1 LNWLNRN
8 KGLLFFI
15 AFALLALFIVLRS
28 EALSFERIRSFAEYS
43 IWLTA
48 LGFLLVYV
56 IMGLTMAIPKSL
68 LYIAAGIA
76 FPTWIGVGITY
87 VGLAVAASIGHMMGK
102 RMGEE
107 KVNRLIAR
115 RKKVSDFL
123 SGHKEH
129 LLSLCFVSRVFPF
142 PFVLTSLFFGALN
155 VPFFKFLPLSLLGA
169 TPLMIPIVFAG
180 AAITDPLSAAFLVPF
195 GISFGITLTLFIA
208 YKARVVTQAR
218 VTVVLLLAQIALI
231 AVIFNRLLHL
241 FPFIALLSY
250 FVSIIM
256 VLVLIKRDKTAAYK
270 IAWILIIMGFPI
282 VGGVIYLLFGN
293 SHPTKRVAAHVQE
306 HALIAKVLDSDNIPP
321 YEQKIG
327 CERIAGIMR
336 YIQRASSYHP
346 YENTE
351 TTYYPMGELM
361 FEDMLK
367 ELSKAKRFIFL
378 EFFIISKSYMWDQI
392 LEILLAKAEEG
403 VDVRLIFD
411 DVGSLELFTAP
422 YVSKLRSQGIK
433 VIRFN
438 PIVPLISPFMNNR
451 NHRKIMVIDGD
462 VGFNGGMNIA
472 DEYINRIERFG
483 RWKDTGVKL
492 RGEAVWSY
500 TLMFIETWDAFCK
513 HDQRIDDYEAYRGT
527 VTGAPNDG
535 LIVPYGDS
543 PLDKEQLGENIY
555 IDILNQAQKYVYIFT
570 PYLIISDK
578 MIYAMQMA
586 AKRGVDVRVLI
597 PGTPDKKIVY
607 RLSRSYYKYLFA
619 AGVRVYEY
627 TPGFLHAKSFVCDDE
642 IAVVGTI
649 NLDYRSLYLHF
660 ECATLLYRTSAVAQ
674 IREDAIQA
682 IAESCEVMPEKKG
695 FLHDLFDAV
704 LHLFA
709 PLM

>member
-1 LNWLNRN
+1 V
-8 KGLLFFI
+8 
-15 AFALLALFIVLRS
+15 AFAILTFLLVLDS
-28 EALSFERIRSFAEYS
+28 GVLSIERIASFADLP
-43 IWLTA
+43 IWATA
-48 LGFLLVYV
+48 LGFLVVYV
-56 IMGLTMAIPKSL
+56 IMGATMAIPKVL

-76 FPTWIGVGITY
+76 FPTWIGLGVTY
-87 VGLAVAASIGHMMGK
+87 LGLAIAASIGHVMG
-102 RMGEE
+102 RWMGEE
-107 KVNRLIAR
+107 KVNSILAKQ
-115 RKKVSDFL
+115 KKVSDFL
-123 SGHKEH
+123 SGNREN
-129 LLSLCFVSRVFPF
+129 LLSLCFISRVLPL

-155 VPFFKFLPLSLLGA
+155 VPFFKFLLLSLLGA
-169 TPLMIPIVFAG
+169 TPYMIPVVFAG
-180 AAITDPLSAAFLVPF
+180 AAIADPLSAAFLIPF
-195 GISFGITLTLFIA
+195 GISFGIALVIFVA
-208 YKARVVTQAR
+208 YKSRVVTQAR
-218 VTVVLLLAQIALI
+218 VAIVLLLAQVALV
-231 AVIFNRLLHL
+231 ALLFNRLFHF
-241 FPFIALLSY
+241 FPAIAIVSY
-250 FVSIIM
+250 IISIAM
-256 VLVLIKRDKTAAYK
+256 VLVLVKRDKTAAYK
-270 IAWILIIMGFPI
+270 IAWIIIVMGLPI
-282 VGGVIYLLFGN
+282 FGGIIYLLFGN
-293 SHPTKRVAAHVQE
+293 SRPTRRVAAHVEE

-321 YEQKIG
+321 YEQQIG
-327 CERIAGIMR
+327 CERMAGMMQ

-361 FEDMLK
+361 FADMLE
-367 ELSKAKRFIFL
+367 ELAHAKRFIFL
-378 EFFIISKSYMWDQI
+378 EFFIISKSHMWDKI
-392 LEILLAKAEEG
+392 LEILLTKAAEG

-411 DVGSLELFTAP
+411 DIGSLGLFTSP
-422 YVSKLRSQGIK
+422 YVSELRSKGIK
-433 VIRFN
+433 IIRFN

-472 DEYINRIERFG
+472 DEYINRVERFG
-483 RWKDTGVKL
+483 VWKDTGVRL

-513 HDQRIDDYEAYRGT
+513 KNERIDDYTAYRGT
-527 VTGAPNDG
+527 MTVEQLPKDG

-543 PLDKEQLGENIY
+543 PLDQERLGENIY

-586 AKRGVDVRVLI
+586 AKRGVDVRVVI
-597 PGTPDKKIVY
+597 PGIPDKKIVY
-607 RLSRSYYKYLFA
+607 RLSRSYYKYLFDT
-619 AGVRVYEY
+619 GVRVYEY

-660 ECATLLYRTSAVAQ
+660 ECATLLYRSSAIAD
-674 IREDAIQA
+674 IKEDAVTT
-682 IAESCEVMPEKKG
+682 IAESREVLPEKKG
-695 FLHDLFDAV
+695 IFHQLIDAV